1 MPIRSVAFRD
11 LTVSDLA
18 LWSEVLAQ
26 KQKFPSPFLTHEFCG
41 AVNDAAGEVFV
52 ASLGHG
58 ANRAFL
64 PFQRRAYM
72 PLVGDK
78 VGRHMSD
85 VCGIVGISDGYDE
98 RSILSA
104 ADLSVFCFDHWLQP
118 GCPISFDRVVESPGI
133 RVGVESAATY
143 FSDLQASDRK
153 FFNEVNRL
161 EAQLIEKCGNLR
173 FEWHSLNG
181 QAELER
187 LIAAKRKQYFQ
198 SNAADALSSAWS
210 RNLLKMLLTTRSNDF
225 EAIMSTIHCGDD
237 WVASHFG
244 LRYRD
249 VLHIW
254 FPVYNEEF
262 RRFGPGHIL
271 LFKILAHGCSI
282 GIKVFD
288 FGMGVSSY
296 KKKYAGTEY
305 LLAKG
310 SLRKASPIALAH
322 RIAQSLKWRF
332 QQ

>member
-1 MPIRSVAFRD
+1 MATRSVAFRD

-18 LWSEVLAQ
+18 LWSDVRVQ
-26 KQKFPSPFLTHEFCG
+26 KQQFPSPFLAHEFCR
-41 AVNDAAGEVFV
+41 AVNAAAGEVFV
-52 ASLGHG
+52 ASLGKG
-58 ANRAFL
+58 ADRAFL

-72 PLVGDK
+72 PSIGDK
-78 VGRHMSD
+78 VGHHMSD
-85 VCGIVGISDGYDE
+85 VCGIVGASTGHYE

-118 GCPISFDRVVESPGI
+118 GCPISSDRIVESQGI
-133 RVGVESAATY
+133 KVSLDSAESY
-143 FSDLQASDRK
+143 FSSLRTSDRK
-153 FFNEVNRL
+153 FFNEVHRL
-161 EAQLIEKCGNLR
+161 EAQLVEKYGALR
-173 FEWHSLNG
+173 FEWHSLNAH
-181 QAELER
+181 AELER

-198 SNAADALSSAWS
+198 SNAIDALASSWS
-210 RNLLKMLLTTRSNDF
+210 RNLMNALLTTRSKDF

-237 WVASHFG
+237 WIASHFG

-271 LFKILAHGCSI
+271 LFKILAHGSSI
-282 GIKVFD
+282 GIRVFD

-305 LLAKG
+305 FVAKG
-310 SLRKASPIALAH
+310 SLRKASPTALAH
-322 RIAQSLKWRF
+322 RVAQSLKWRL
-332 QQ
+332 QR

>member
-1 MPIRSVAFRD
+1 MPLRSVAFRD
-11 LTVSDLA
+11 LSVNDLA

-26 KQKFPSPFLTHEFCG
+26 KQKCPSPFLTHEFCG
-41 AVNDAAGEVFV
+41 AVNDTAGEVFV
-52 ASLGHG
+52 AFLGKG
-58 ANRAFL
+58 ANKAFL

-72 PLVGDK
+72 SSIGDK

-85 VCGIVGISDGYDE
+85 VCGIIGTSTGHDE

-118 GCPISFDRVVESPGI
+118 SCPISSDRIVESRGI
-133 RVGVESAATY
+133 TVSLESTESY
-143 FSDLQASDRK
+143 FSDLRTSDRK
-153 FFNEVNRL
+153 FFNEVHRL
-161 EAQLIEKCGNLR
+161 EAQLVEKSGNLR
-173 FEWHSLNG
+173 FEWHSLNA

-210 RNLLKMLLTTRSNDF
+210 RNLLKMLLTTRSTDF

-237 WVASHFG
+237 WIASHFG

-271 LFKILAHGCSI
+271 LFKILAHGSSI

-305 LLAKG
+305 LVAKG
-310 SLRKASPIALAH
+310 SLRKAGPIALAH
-322 RIAQSLKWRF
+322 RVAQSLKWRF
-332 QQ
+332 QK